1 MTISMNG
8 SEVSEAIEIAMAV
21 GGVLALLIG
30 ALVFY
35 LLVRPPRRRRVEPPR
50 RDEDSLDVEEMLALI
65 DRMER
70 RLEVLERAVP
80 AEAGRDERLLET
92 SAEGAGT
99 GRKQ

>member
-30 ALVFY
+30 ALIFY
-35 LLVRPPRRRRVEPPR
+35 LLVRPPRRRRVEPR